1 MHDCYYHKTKIAQHL
16 PFVISDT
23 EEVMITIDKPTVIVE
38 FTKEEPNVSEFTRTW
53 LNQIEDGLI
62 EIWDR

>member
-1 MHDCYYHKTKIAQHL
+1 MQ
-16 PFVISDT
+16 
-23 EEVMITIDKPTVIVE
+23 ITVDRPTVIVE
-38 FTKEEPNVSEFTRTW
+38 FFQEEPDVGQFTQSW